1 MKYPLKFPKNIAL
14 IFSLFILISCA
25 ESLDFKQIE
34 AYTLKP
40 VFTTAL
46 VSFKAKPIQ
55 FFDSSGTIQKN
66 SVSDVFEFKGFDE
79 NYLRNNVVK
88 LIFNAEFKNEFDRDV
103 TIQVDFLNRNN
114 IIIYSF
120 SPIFVESFDVNPA
133 PYEEEIIIA
142 DNLQVLNATQV
153 KITASLE
160 NTTTQLNPTDTSEF
174 DFKSSV
180 TLFIESE
187 F

>member
-1 MKYPLKFPKNIAL
+1 MKFPKNIAL

-46 VSFKAKPIQ
+46 VSFNAKPIQ

-66 SVSDVFEFKGFDE
+66 SVSDVFEFKVFDE

-103 TIQVDFLNRNN
+103 TIQVDFLNRSN

-133 PYEEEIIIA
+133 PFEEEIIIA
-142 DNLQVLNATQV
+142 NNLQVLNATQV

-180 TLFIESE
+180 TLFIESD

>member
-1 MKYPLKFPKNIAL
+1 M
-14 IFSLFILISCA
+14 
-25 ESLDFKQIE
+25 
-34 AYTLKP
+34 
-40 VFTTAL
+40 
-46 VSFKAKPIQ
+46 
-55 FFDSSGTIQKN
+55 
-66 SVSDVFEFKGFDE
+66 
-79 NYLRNNVVK
+79 
-88 LIFNAEFKNEFDRDV
+88 IFNAEFKNEFDRDV

-142 DNLQVLNATQV
+142 NNLQVLNATQV

>member
-1 MKYPLKFPKNIAL
+1 MAL
-14 IFSLFILISCA
+14 CIVAGCT
-25 ESLDFKQIE
+25 ETLDFTQIE
-34 AYTLKP
+34 DYKLKP
-40 VFTTAL
+40 VVTAALASFT
-46 VSFKAKPIQ
+46 AKPIQ
-55 FFDSSGTIQKN
+55 FFDSSGTIQNN

-79 NYLRNNVVK
+79 RYLRNNVVK

-103 TIQVDFLNRNN
+103 TIQVDFLNSSN

-120 SPIFVESFDVNPA
+120 SPIFVESFDVNP
-133 PYEEEIIIA
+133 PPFEEEIIIA
-142 DNLQVLNATQV
+142 DNLQVLNTTQV

-160 NTTTQLNPTDTSEF
+160 NSTTGLNPSDPSEF

-180 TLFIESE
+180 TLFIESA

>member
-1 MKYPLKFPKNIAL
+1 MKAPKIITL
-14 IFSLFILISCA
+14 LLTLFIVIGCA
-25 ESLDFKQIE
+25 ETLDFNQIE
-34 AYTLKP
+34 DYTLKP

-55 FFDSSGTIQKN
+55 FFDSTGTIQNN

-79 NYLRNNVVK
+79 SYLRNNVVK
-88 LIFNAEFKNEFDRDV
+88 FIFNAEFKNEFDRDV
-103 TIQVDFLNRNN
+103 TIQVDFLNSSN

-120 SPIFVESFDVNPA
+120 SPIFVESFDVNPP

-142 DNLQVLNATQV
+142 SNPQVVNATQV
-153 KITASLE
+153 KITALLE
-160 NTTTQLNPTDTSEF
+160 NTTTQLNPADPIEF
-174 DFKSSV
+174 SIKSSV